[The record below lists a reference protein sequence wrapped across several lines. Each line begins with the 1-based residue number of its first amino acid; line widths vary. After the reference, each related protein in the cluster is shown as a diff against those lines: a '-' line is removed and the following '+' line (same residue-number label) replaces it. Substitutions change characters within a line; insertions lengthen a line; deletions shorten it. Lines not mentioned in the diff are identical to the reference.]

1 MKENSKISRQF
12 LKAHYTMK
20 AELSSW
26 GGALWGTSLWAA
38 ATSAIVYFQLES
50 YANPTEHPKQP

>member
-1 MKENSKISRQF
+1 
-12 LKAHYTMK
+12 MK

-50 YANPTEHPKQP
+50 YANPTELPKQP